1 MRSLLRTG
9 LFLLPLLA
17 AGCDHIEYHPYDTD
31 ISGEQNINA
40 KNIARIEAACRG
52 RQTVRFAMISDTQRW
67 YDETEKAVEAL
78 NARDD
83 IDFVLH
89 GGDLSD
95 FGLKKSSCGSATS
108 STACA
113 YLTSACW
120 VITTA
125 RVRAKRCSRRFSDR
139 LTSHSR
145 PPTCASSV

>member
-9 LFLLPLLA
+9 LLLLPLLA

-89 GGDLSD
+89 LS
-95 FGLKKSSCGSATS
+95 L
-108 STACA
+108 
-113 YLTSACW
+113 
-120 VITTA
+120 I
-125 RVRAKRCSRRFSDR
+125 
-139 LTSHSR
+139 HI
-145 PPTCASSV
+145 

>member
-9 LFLLPLLA
+9 LLLLPLLA

-95 FGLKKSSCGSATS
+95 FGLKKEFMWQRDI
-108 STACA
+108 
-113 YLTSACW
+113 LN
-120 VITTA
+120 
-125 RVRAKRCSRRFSDR
+125 R
-139 LTSHSR
+139 LL
-145 PPTCASSV
+145 PWKC

>member
-9 LFLLPLLA
+9 LLLLPLLA

-95 FGLKKSSCGSATS
+95 FGLKKEFMWQRDILNRLRVPYVCLLGNP
-108 STACA
+108 
-113 YLTSACW
+113 
-120 VITTA
+120 TA

-139 LTSHSR
+139 PTSHSR

>member
-95 FGLKKSSCGSATS
+95 FGLKKEFM
-108 STACA
+108 
-113 YLTSACW
+113 W
-120 VITTA
+120 
-125 RVRAKRCSRRFSDR
+125 RD
-139 LTSHSR
+139 
-145 PPTCASSV
+145 

>member
-9 LFLLPLLA
+9 LLLLPLLA

-95 FGLKKSSCGSATS
+95 FGLKKEFMSG
-108 STACA
+108 
-113 YLTSACW
+113 LHGHPQPP
-120 VITTA
+120 A
-125 RVRAKRCSRRFSDR
+125 RTLRLPAGQSRLPGYGRSGVREDFR
-139 LTSHSR
+139 T
-145 PPTCASSV
+145 V